1 MDLKTIKTLLVV
13 YVLGGLT
20 FLPLLAV
27 CGLIAFYFLSP
38 IAPVQELKAAL
49 EYHPVPSD
57 VDLDTKETVGEG
69 DDGGEKPAEGVD
81 VYKTGWLRV
90 AKEFQVGGK
99 QAASLGKFQSVP
111 SSGYL
116 STFAKRFMSQK
127 PSSPGSS
134 GANAKRVRSTPNDYY
149 AVLKHGNL
157 FLYDYE
163 DSLQH
168 VIVLSHY
175 IPSIYPHDL
184 SEGEIYTKR
193 TAICL
198 TKIGDA
204 PSADDA
210 STSSTAPL
218 TSIYIYISN
227 MSDKEDWYD
236 ALLRAS
242 PNVSARAQFFDKQHF
257 FSLQQTLNSGEKYS
271 DTKWLNAIIGRLF
284 LATYKTPQLEQF
296 IVNKIVKKIKRVQLP
311 SFMSNITINEVHLGD
326 AIPYISNPRLR
337 EMTVDGDLLI
347 DFHISYKGKIRVD
360 LGTTISLPFKNREG
374 RVSLAVVCQN
384 LSGTLQLRIKPAP
397 SNRIWFGFTEMPTL
411 DILVE
416 PITFGRAITFGRVLK
431 GIEGKIRDVVRDSI
445 VSPNMEDLPFLNTTG
460 EVYRGGIWEPQQQST
475 LQPELVL
482 PLSVGDAV
490 PVEPL
495 DPIIETPIA
504 VSTPKK
510 DNSPVRSLGS
520 AGAMAAVSE
529 EGSIAS
535 DASSLSSGSRSTA
548 RPGVPRSLSRESG
561 LAISEATL
569 IDVAGTS
576 AHSISG
582 SAEPSL
588 RRRMSS
594 SSAASSTPGTVGRES
609 QESLRSGKRSLSQNS
624 SPEAQFVSEFSQTRT
639 APRASGEELR
649 AHTIHGEKQSST
661 KSTTAA
667 ISSNVAS
674 AWMSGKKGALDY
686 LAKRKAAKQAKAASM
701 TVPDVTLGQP
711 VMRRQAQTF
720 PATAATNAATA
731 TLLQPSSDFV
741 VETAV
746 PQGIPPPEPAPVE
759 RFVSTPPAKSVME
772 IPITQSPPQEAAPA
786 ARSPPELPP
795 RQPKAAS
802 LPTLPPR
809 RRPPPPRPVDNEEDN
824 VTEPTDVAEPTREVV
839 TGPEYESGHS
849 DSAEPEEL
857 NMTSRRASFRQQ
869 SHRSS
874 EDTTED
880 WSKPEK
886 EPSNLE
892 LLEGLG
898 STAFA

>member
-1 MDLKTIKTLLVV
+1 MATIKTLLVV
-13 YVLGGLT
+13 YLLGGIT
-20 FLPLLAV
+20 FLPLVVV

-38 IAPVQELKAAL
+38 IAPVQQLKAAL

-57 VDLDTKETVGEG
+57 VDLDLKETADES
-69 DDGGEKPAEGVD
+69 DDGGKKPAEGVD

-99 QAASLGKFQSVP
+99 HAAPLGKFQSVP

-127 PSSPGSS
+127 PSTPGSP

-175 IPSIYPHDL
+175 IPSIYPNDL
-184 SEGEIYTKR
+184 LEGEIYTKR

-198 TKIGDA
+198 TKTGDA

-257 FSLQQTLNSGEKYS
+257 FSLQQTLNSGDKYS

-296 IVNKIVKKIKRVQLP
+296 VVNKIVKKIKRVQMP

-337 EMTVDGDLLI
+337 EMGVDGDLLI
-347 DFHISYKGKIRVD
+347 DLHLSYKGKIRVD
-360 LGTTISLPFKNREG
+360 LGTTISLPFKNKEG

-445 VSPNMEDLPFLNTTG
+445 VSPNMEDLPFLNTAG
-460 EVYRGGIWEPQQQST
+460 EVYRGGIWEPQQPVPT
-475 LQPELVL
+475 V
-482 PLSVGDAV
+482 D
-490 PVEPL
+490 PVE
-495 DPIIETPIA
+495 
-504 VSTPKK
+504 
-510 DNSPVRSLGS
+510 
-520 AGAMAAVSE
+520 
-529 EGSIAS
+529 
-535 DASSLSSGSRSTA
+535 
-548 RPGVPRSLSRESG
+548 
-561 LAISEATL
+561 
-569 IDVAGTS
+569 
-576 AHSISG
+576 
-582 SAEPSL
+582 
-588 RRRMSS
+588 
-594 SSAASSTPGTVGRES
+594 
-609 QESLRSGKRSLSQNS
+609 
-624 SPEAQFVSEFSQTRT
+624 
-639 APRASGEELR
+639 
-649 AHTIHGEKQSST
+649 
-661 KSTTAA
+661 
-667 ISSNVAS
+667 
-674 AWMSGKKGALDY
+674 
-686 LAKRKAAKQAKAASM
+686 
-701 TVPDVTLGQP
+701 
-711 VMRRQAQTF
+711 
-720 PATAATNAATA
+720 
-731 TLLQPSSDFV
+731 
-741 VETAV
+741 
-746 PQGIPPPEPAPVE
+746 
-759 RFVSTPPAKSVME
+759 
-772 IPITQSPPQEAAPA
+772 
-786 ARSPPELPP
+786 
-795 RQPKAAS
+795 
-802 LPTLPPR
+802 
-809 RRPPPPRPVDNEEDN
+809 
-824 VTEPTDVAEPTREVV
+824 
-839 TGPEYESGHS
+839 
-849 DSAEPEEL
+849 
-857 NMTSRRASFRQQ
+857 
-869 SHRSS
+869 
-874 EDTTED
+874 
-880 WSKPEK
+880 
-886 EPSNLE
+886 
-892 LLEGLG
+892 
-898 STAFA
+898 